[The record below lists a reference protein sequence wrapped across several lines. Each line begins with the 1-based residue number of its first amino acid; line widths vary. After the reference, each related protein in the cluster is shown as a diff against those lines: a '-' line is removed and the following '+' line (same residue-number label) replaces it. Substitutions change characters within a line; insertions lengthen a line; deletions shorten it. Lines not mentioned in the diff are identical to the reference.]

1 MTRDTGPRQ
10 RGGSAAAPGGHLRRH
25 AHRPAL
31 EPLEGRPLLS
41 SFYSGP
47 SATRPVQTPGGV
59 YTLSVSGPGLEK
71 VRQVGHGRIAVTLFG
86 TTPESTLNVALTRPR
101 LHAAA
106 ASLQIASIRVIS
118 GQLGGFAAPGAVL
131 NGPVTPLSGSV
142 NFLQFGGLGP
152 DAQIDVKG
160 SLGTLSVS
168 GGADLGP
175 SGHVNVGGDVT
186 QALSVGALDLAGGRV
201 SIGHDVAGTLSL
213 GAVGLTRGG
222 QFLVAHDVTGQA
234 RVAGNLSVTGTNS
247 LFSVGHNLTGGLS
260 VGQGLTLDSNG
271 QFAVGNDLT
280 GPVTVG
286 GTVSISNKARFI
298 VNRAAPGTITVAGDL
313 DLASGG
319 TLAVGRTLNAL
330 TVGGDLTVAPTGG
343 GITVGGDFNT
353 LTVDGA
359 FAGQGS
365 AKAADLTVGLN
376 LGALNV
382 LGGGANLGGLQ
393 GADINVGKSILALN
407 ITHGIFDSLIT
418 AGVSINGGGGGGAGG
433 NVGADGIDAIL
444 NSRITAGVSIQN
456 LTIGGD
462 VRSTFVANPASA
474 GYPTRIVA
482 GEDRQG
488 DYLNGGLIDNF
499 QITGALID
507 SVLAASVAPY
517 GGNGTPPSS
526 AYGAPP
532 PAVGSPPGDLGF
544 NTYDAPAGTVTGG
557 TVGNPVVYQ
566 NYSEVSY
573 KNGMATGV
581 AYNTAIDPTI
591 DDAILFGAINPS
603 FAPAPL
609 SQATLS
615 GSTVVTTNQGT
626 AVGGSTQT
634 STVTANDQ
642 TLPLPTK
649 ATVLGGVFSTV
660 HGDEADFAGIFA
672 ADTRGVFVGGLP
684 S

>member
-10 RGGSAAAPGGHLRRH
+10 RGGLAAAPGGQLRRN
-25 AHRPAL
+25 AHKPAV

-47 SATRPVQTPGGV
+47 SATRPVQSPGGV
-59 YTLSVSGPGLEK
+59 YTLTVSGPGLEK
-71 VRQVGHGRIAVTLFG
+71 VRQVGHGQIAVTLFG
-86 TTPESTLNVALTRPR
+86 TTPASTLNASLTRPR
-101 LHAAA
+101 LHSTAAP
-106 ASLQIASIRVIS
+106 LQIASIRVIS
-118 GQLGGFAAPGAVL
+118 GQLGSFSAPGAVL
-131 NGPVTPLSGSV
+131 NGPVTPLPGSV
-142 NFLQFGGLGP
+142 NSLQFGGLGP
-152 DAQIDVKG
+152 NAQIDIKG

-168 GGADLGP
+168 GGVDLGP
-175 SGHVNVGGDVT
+175 NGHVNVGGDIT
-186 QALSVGALDLAGGRV
+186 QGLSVGALDLAGGRFSV
-201 SIGHDVAGTLSL
+201 GHDLAGPLSL

-234 RVAGNLSVTGTNS
+234 QVRGNLSVAGTNS
-247 LFSVGHNLTGGLS
+247 LFSVGHDLTSGLT
-260 VGQGLTLDSNG
+260 VGQGLTLDSGG

-280 GPVTVG
+280 GPVNVG
-286 GTVSISNKARFI
+286 GTLSISNKARFI
-298 VNRAAPGTITVAGDL
+298 VNRGAPGTIAVSGDL

-319 TLAVGRTLNAL
+319 TLSVGRTLNAL
-330 TVGGDLTVAPTGG
+330 TVNGDLSVAPTGG
-343 GITVGGDFNT
+343 GINVGGDLNT
-353 LTVDGA
+353 LTVAGA
-359 FAGQGS
+359 FSGQGS

-393 GADINVGKSILALN
+393 GVNINVGKSILALN
-407 ITHGIFDSLIT
+407 VPHGIFDSLIT
-418 AGVSINGGGGGGAGG
+418 AGVSIDGGGGTTGG

-444 NSRITAGVSIQN
+444 NSRITAGVSIKN

-462 VRSTFVANPASA
+462 VRSTFVKDPASP

-488 DYLNGGLIDNF
+488 NYTSGGLIDNF

-517 GGNGTPPSS
+517 GGNGTLPSS
-526 AYGAPP
+526 TYGAPP

-544 NTYDAPAGTVTGG
+544 NTYDAPAGTITAG
-557 TVGNPVVYQ
+557 TVANPVVYQ
-566 NYSEVSY
+566 NYTEISY
-573 KNGMATGV
+573 KNGTATGV
-581 AYNTAIDPTI
+581 AYNTSIDPTI

-615 GSTVVTTNQGT
+615 GPTTVTTNQGT
-626 AVGGSTQT
+626 SAGGSTQT
-634 STVTANDQ
+634 STVAANNQ
-642 TLPLPTK
+642 VLPLPTK
-649 ATVLGGVFSTV
+649 STVLGGVFSTV

-672 ADTRGVFVGGLP
+672 ADTRGVFVGSSP